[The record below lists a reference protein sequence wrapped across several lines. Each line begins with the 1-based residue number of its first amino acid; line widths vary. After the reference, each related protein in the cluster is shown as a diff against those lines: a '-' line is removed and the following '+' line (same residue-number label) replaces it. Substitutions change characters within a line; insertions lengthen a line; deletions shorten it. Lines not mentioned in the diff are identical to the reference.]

1 MRRLISVFII
11 LFFSLSPWK
20 SVIFHVN
27 NLGFTL
33 SKWCIVS
40 SLVDIDTVTL
50 EKKYPNCR
58 RSILVVVATVI
69 GLKYYRY
76 GIKHYPI
83 NQLIFVNVFVT
94 ICLSSQISNQEAH
107 GPLCSAEKQCK
118 SITTFL
124 QSYRHTITFINSVKS
139 IISLRELNVS
149 LFFMETWTPFT
160 HGRFAPSLVGV
171 NPVVL

>member
-1 MRRLISVFII
+1 MSSFAETD
-11 LFFSLSPWK
+11 
-20 SVIFHVN
+20 
-27 NLGFTL
+27 TL
-33 SKWCIVS
+33 
-40 SLVDIDTVTL
+40 TL

-94 ICLSSQISNQEAH
+94 ICLSSQISNQEAY
-107 GPLCSAEKQCK
+107 GPLWSAEKQCK

-124 QSYRHTITFINSVKS
+124 QSYEHTITLINSVKKKHYHFKR
-139 IISLRELNVS
+139 IECFFIFCGNLNPFYPRT
-149 LFFMETWTPFT
+149 FFAKFGW
-160 HGRFAPSLVGV
+160 S
-171 NPVVL
+171 